1 MRCVRSC
8 ASFFYTSN
16 VEAHTRFCEYKENEA
31 RRRGMEE
38 GMLMMPH
45 SVSQVQIKTEN
56 KQQKKWEEPGTS
68 KQVNWRCWMLQV
80 CGRPGKLTM
89 KHLFISS
96 HSDSTFTH
104 SLLHLNY
111 CVPIVGKASK
121 YTLWVESTQMHQKHK
136 ELFIS
141 HIAT

>member
-1 MRCVRSC
+1 
-8 ASFFYTSN
+8 
-16 VEAHTRFCEYKENEA
+16 
-31 RRRGMEE
+31 MEE
-38 GMLMMPH
+38 GDEQMLTEMALMMPH

-56 KQQKKWEEPGTS
+56 RQQKKWEEPGTS
-68 KQVNWRCWMLQV
+68 KQVNWSCWMLQV

-104 SLLHLNY
+104 SLLCLNY
-111 CVPIVGKASK
+111 CVPIVGKSSK